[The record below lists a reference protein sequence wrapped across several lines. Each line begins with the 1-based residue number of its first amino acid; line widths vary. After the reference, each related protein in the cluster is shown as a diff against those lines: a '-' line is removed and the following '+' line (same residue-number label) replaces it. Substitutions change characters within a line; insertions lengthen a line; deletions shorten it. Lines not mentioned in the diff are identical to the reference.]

1 MTPMISYLFLQQYW
15 WIIISLMAGALVFL
29 MFVQGG
35 QTMLF
40 SLPGNESEKTMIVN
54 SLGRKWEFT
63 FTTLVTFGGAF
74 FASFPLF
81 YATSFGG
88 AYWLW
93 TIILFSFIIQ
103 AVSYEY
109 RSKTG
114 NILGK
119 KTFDIFLLINGSLGP
134 LLIGTAVGTF
144 FTGSLFSLNAMN
156 QVTWH
161 NGWRGLEALADFRN
175 LSLGFAVLFLSRV
188 NGLLFLMNT
197 IDNGAIREK
206 ATKKMV
212 TNALIFLIFFLYFVV
227 SLLLSDGY
235 GYDAQSGE
243 ITLQNHK
250 YLHNFLAMPFV
261 IVIFMAGVVSV
272 LYGIALTLF
281 TRSIMGIWFTGPG
294 TALAVFGLFLV
305 AGFNGTSFYP
315 SLYDASSSL
324 TIVNASSSAFT
335 LKTMMFF
342 SFTVPFIF
350 AYIWYAWNALTN
362 KKITE
367 EEMNTAGHK
376 Y

>member
-1 MTPMISYLFLQQYW
+1 MISHLFLQQYW

-63 FTTLVTFGGAF
+63 FTTLVTFGGTF

-114 NILGK
+114 NIFGK
-119 KTFDIFLLINGSLGP
+119 KTFDIFLLINGSIGP

-161 NGWRGLEALADFRN
+161 SPWRGLEALADFRN

-197 IDNGAIREK
+197 IDNGIREK
-206 ATKKMV
+206 ATKKLV
-212 TNALIFLIFFLYFVV
+212 TNVLIFLIFFLYFVV

-261 IVIFMAGVVSV
+261 ILIFLAGVVSV

-281 TRSIMGIWFTGPG
+281 SRSIMGIWFTGPG
-294 TALAVFGLFLV
+294 TALAVFGLFIV

-315 SLYDASSSL
+315 SLYDTSSSL
-324 TIVNASSSAFT
+324 TILNASSSAFT

-367 EEMNTAGHK
+367 EEMNAAGHK